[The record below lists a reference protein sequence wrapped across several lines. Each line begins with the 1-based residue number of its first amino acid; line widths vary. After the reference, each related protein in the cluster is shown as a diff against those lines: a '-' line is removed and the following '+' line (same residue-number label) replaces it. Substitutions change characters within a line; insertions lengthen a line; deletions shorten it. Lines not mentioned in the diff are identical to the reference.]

1 MIMPSIHTEH
11 PMTQDEMKKMV
22 AKAALDYVET
32 GTIIG
37 IGTGSTANHFIDFLA
52 TIKGRI
58 DGTVASSR
66 ASAERLAAHGI
77 PVLDLNS
84 VSELSVYVDGAD
96 ESNHHLHLIK
106 GGGGALTR
114 EKIVAAVSRKFVCIA
129 DGSKLVDVLGAFP
142 LPVEVIP
149 MARSYVARELVK
161 RGGQPVYREGFTTD
175 NGNIILD
182 VHNLDIMEPV
192 KLEEELNN
200 IAGVVTVGLFAR
212 RPADV
217 LLLGTE
223 EGVKTLT

>member
-1 MIMPSIHTEH
+1 
-11 PMTQDEMKKMV
+11 MTQDEMKKMV
-22 AKAALDYVET
+22 AEAALEYVEP

-52 TIKGRI
+52 GIKGKI

-84 VSELSVYVDGAD
+84 AGELSVYIDGAD

-114 EKIVAAVSRKFVCIA
+114 EKIVAACARKSVCIA

-142 LPVEVIP
+142 LPIEVIP
-149 MARSYVARELVK
+149 MARSMVARELVK

-175 NGNIILD
+175 NGNDILD
-182 VHNLDIMEPV
+182 VHNMEIMEPV
-192 KLEEELNN
+192 KLEQELNN
-200 IAGVVTVGLFAR
+200 IPGVVTVGLFAL

-223 EGVKTLT
+223 DGIKKIT